1 MLGLVVNIEIE
12 IPDII
17 KKLTEEREQARK
29 DKNWEL
35 ADEIRNKIR
44 EEGFEIEDTKLGPKI
59 KKL

>member
-1 MLGLVVNIEIE
+1 M
-12 IPDII
+12 
-17 KKLTEEREQARK
+17 TEEREQARK